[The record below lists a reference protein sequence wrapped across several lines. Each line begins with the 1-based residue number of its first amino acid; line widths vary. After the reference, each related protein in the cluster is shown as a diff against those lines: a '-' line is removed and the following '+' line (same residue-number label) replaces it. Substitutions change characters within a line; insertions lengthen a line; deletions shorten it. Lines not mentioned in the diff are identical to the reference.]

1 MDYIVFNRFKLI
13 LEFYCVVRGG
23 RSSTLLLWN
32 ANRIFEVSEFGT
44 KMLKK
49 FIYQDINKMD
59 GGAMSSRRLLLTV
72 AVAFVIGGALKDF
85 FSAFTS
91 SLATPVIASLF
102 PGVQQTVYGLEIQ
115 VAGVKLEVGKVVSAT
130 VTLLVS
136 LLIVS
141 VTLPYIKAY
150 APIQGAKRS

>member
-1 MDYIVFNRFKLI
+1 
-13 LEFYCVVRGG
+13 
-23 RSSTLLLWN
+23 
-32 ANRIFEVSEFGT
+32 
-44 KMLKK
+44 MLKK
-49 FIYQDINKMD
+49 FIYEDINKMD

-85 FSAFTS
+85 FSSFTS
-91 SLATPVIASLF
+91 SLITPVIASLF
-102 PGVQQTVYGLEIQ
+102 PGVQQTVYGLEVQ

-141 VTLPYIKAY
+141 LTLPYIKAY
-150 APIQGAKRS
+150 APITGAKRS

>member
-1 MDYIVFNRFKLI
+1 MGHVVSDEFKLVAQ
-13 LEFYCVVRGG
+13 FHCVVRGRG
-23 RSSTLLLWN
+23 TFAFLLWKSN
-32 ANRIFEVSEFGT
+32 CLFEVNQLGT

-49 FIYQDINKMD
+49 FIYEDINKMD

-85 FSAFTS
+85 FSSFTS
-91 SLATPVIASLF
+91 SLITPVIASLF
-102 PGVQQTVYGLEIQ
+102 PGVQQTVYGLEVQ

-141 VTLPYIKAY
+141 LTLPYIKAY
-150 APIQGAKRS
+150 APITGAKRS